1 MISTRESVFE
11 SNSSSCHS
19 VTICKKSLREKL
31 ENGEAFYKGDF
42 EFHDDYETYF
52 NKLDENEIVSGEDA
66 AKALNEWAK
75 QSDLKSWWQST
86 VNYLIAHPATAES
99 LKELCTDKSL
109 DNLDIFGALGE
120 ALECELTDPRTM
132 FGSDDSDSTCVDE
145 ESYDLADGDVL
156 EIRNVSISC

>member
-31 ENGEAFYKGDF
+31 ENYEAFYKGDF
-42 EFHDDYETYF
+42 EFHDDYDTYF
-52 NKLDENEIVSGEDA
+52 NKLDESEIVSGEDA
-66 AKALNEWAK
+66 AKALNEWAN
-75 QSDLKSWWQST
+75 QSDLKSWWKT
-86 VNYLIAHPATAES
+86 LVDHLIAHPATAES
-99 LKELCTDKSL
+99 LKKLCVDGSF
-109 DNLDIFGALGE
+109 DILE
-120 ALECELTDPRTM
+120 ALREALDCDFTDPGTM

-156 EIRNVSISC
+156 EIRNVSVGC

>member
-31 ENGEAFYKGDF
+31 ENFEAFYKGDF
-42 EFHDDYETYF
+42 EFHDDYDTYF
-52 NKLDENEIVSGEDA
+52 NKLDENEIVNGEDA
-66 AKALNEWAK
+66 AKALNEWAER
-75 QSDLKSWWQST
+75 SDLKSWWKT
-86 VNYLIAHPATAES
+86 TADYLIAHPATAES
-99 LKELCTDKSL
+99 LKGLFTDRSL
-109 DNLDIFGALGE
+109 DSLDILGALGE
-120 ALECELTDPRTM
+120 ALDCEFTYPGTM

-156 EIRNVSISC
+156 EIRNVSVGC